1 MKIIWN
7 YWFTSSESMIF
18 LEKGSNN
25 FLLSC
30 YFNFR
35 SFIDDCAETHS
46 LRLEFENFGHKVF
59 LSLIH
64 QLVSFTVILCFQ
76 SHTELKL
83 FVVDKSTWCR
93 PLLRLSYVVHELR
106 ATIEIMENNRI
117 KHNFLRSWF
126 NFNHSFSD
134 DSQDSF
140 RSQDELS
147 EIWTTAHTW
156 DILIFSV
163 SSFWSY
169 DLHI

>member
-30 YFNFR
+30 YFNFG

-46 LRLEFENFGHKVF
+46 FRFEFEYFCDKVF

-64 QLVSFTVILCFQ
+64 QLVSFTVILSFQ

-83 FVVDKSTWCR
+83 FVIDKSAWCR
-93 PLLRLSYVVHELR
+93 PLLRLSYVVHELC

-117 KHNFLRSWF
+117 KHNFLRSWLD
-126 NFNHSFSD
+126 FNHSFSD
-134 DSQDSF
+134 DSQYSF
-140 RSQDELS
+140 WSQNELS
-147 EIWTTAHTW
+147 EIGATAHTW
-156 DILIFSV
+156 NILIFGV